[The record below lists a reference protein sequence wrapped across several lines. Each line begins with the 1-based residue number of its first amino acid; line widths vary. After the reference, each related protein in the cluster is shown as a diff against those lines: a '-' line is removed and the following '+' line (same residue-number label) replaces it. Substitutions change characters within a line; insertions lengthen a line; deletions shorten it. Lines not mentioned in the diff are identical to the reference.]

1 MGNFRHSGAG
11 SSNGQ
16 VAMSSGFD
24 AEAAEVSQAQSPR
37 RLQLQPEQAADCMT
51 EAVPETA

>member
-24 AEAAEVSQAQSPR
+24 AEAAEVRQAHR
-37 RLQLQPEQAADCMT
+37 HGRLQLQSEQEADGMT